1 MNKPVTINREHAIDA
16 VAMVRRIRDA
26 QAEQIQG
33 MTTEQQIAF
42 YQTKAQELLRKL
54 KVVQQSRSKVE
65 AMPVSDSVLEMT
77 R

>member
-1 MNKPVTINREHAIDA
+1 MNKPVTIKREHVIDA
-16 VAMVRRIRDA
+16 VAMVRHIRDA

-54 KVVQQSRSKVE
+54 KVVQHTRPTLE
-65 AMPVSDSVLEMT
+65 AMPVSDPV
-77 R
+77 

>member
-1 MNKPVTINREHAIDA
+1 MQSMPWRWCAA
-16 VAMVRRIRDA
+16 FRDA

-42 YQTKAQELLRKL
+42 YQTKTQGLLRKL
-54 KVVQQSRSKVE
+54 KVVQQSRSTVE

>member
-1 MNKPVTINREHAIDA
+1 MTKPVTIKREHAIDA
-16 VAMVRRIRDA
+16 VALVRRIRDT

-54 KVVQQSRSKVE
+54 KVGQQSRPTVE